1 MDGQLGINGE
11 ESHDNEYAIGENS
24 LVPCLQNKFLELHPP
39 DSSSTG
45 VSEAESK
52 TSLKL

>member
-11 ESHDNEYAIGENS
+11 ESHDNEYAVGDNS
-24 LVPCLQNKFLELHPP
+24 LVPRILNKFLELHPP
-39 DSSSTG
+39 DSSSSG

-52 TSLKL
+52 TPLKV